1 MLAEIN
7 RDQHLTMLVLVV
19 ILMLI
24 GIATLAALILRLFV

>member
-1 MLAEIN
+1 MTCAMRRTASLPAG
-7 RDQHLTMLVLVV
+7 V